1 MEQFRACAARSP
13 WARGSGASLGVMR
26 IVALGDSIARGV
38 GDLGS
43 GGDVPAWS
51 GRLAHR
57 LGAAQHSVRA
67 RAGARIDD
75 VIHHQLNHPVS
86 QTADIALLSA
96 GGNDLL
102 QRDFRLENFA
112 EGLSAVL
119 TRIRASTAT
128 TVMLT
133 LPDYSEAWPLPR
145 RVKAGLRRRIADV
158 NGVLQASAADD
169 VLLIDQAGE
178 RLLQG
183 SEMHH
188 PDRVHLSPA
197 GYQALADL
205 TATRLG
211 LPLLHPPLP
220 VDAPPG
226 MCAWQPSF
234 ADLRRGL
241 RRLPVLTEMAAATDR

>member
-1 MEQFRACAARSP
+1 
-13 WARGSGASLGVMR
+13 
-26 IVALGDSIARGV
+26 
-38 GDLGS
+38 
-43 GGDVPAWS
+43 
-51 GRLAHR
+51 
-57 LGAAQHSVRA
+57 
-67 RAGARIDD
+67 
-75 VIHHQLNHPVS
+75 
-86 QTADIALLSA
+86 
-96 GGNDLL
+96 
-102 QRDFRLENFA
+102 
-112 EGLSAVL
+112 
-119 TRIRASTAT
+119 
-128 TVMLT
+128 MLT
-133 LPDYSEAWPLPR
+133 LPDHSEAWPLPR
-145 RVKAGLRRRIADV
+145 RVNAGLRRRIADV

>member
-1 MEQFRACAARSP
+1 
-13 WARGSGASLGVMR
+13 MR

-57 LGAAQHSVRA
+57 LGSAQHAIRA
-67 RAGARIDD
+67 RAGARIED
-75 VIHHQLNHPVS
+75 VIRHQLTDPFS

-102 QRDFRLENFA
+102 QRDFRLEDFA
-112 EGLSAVL
+112 EGLSGAL
-119 TRIRASTAT
+119 ARIRASTAT

-145 RVKAGLRRRIADV
+145 RVKDGLRRRIADV

-178 RLLQG
+178 MLLQG
-183 SEMHH
+183 SKMHQ

-211 LPLLHPPLP
+211 LPLVHPPLP

-241 RRLPVLTEMAAATDR
+241 LRLPVLTEMAASTDR

>member
-1 MEQFRACAARSP
+1 
-13 WARGSGASLGVMR
+13 MR

-43 GGDVPAWS
+43 GDDVPAWS

-57 LGAAQHSVRA
+57 LGSAQHSIRA

-86 QTADIALLSA
+86 QTADIALLSV

-102 QRDFRLENFA
+102 QRDFRLEIFA
-112 EGLSAVL
+112 EGLSDAL
-119 TRIRASTAT
+119 TRIRAGSGR

-133 LPDYSEAWPLPR
+133 LPDHSEAWPLPR
-145 RVKAGLRRRIADV
+145 RVKAGLQRRISAV
-158 NGVLQASAADD
+158 NGVINESAAED
-169 VLLIDQAGE
+169 VLLIDQATE
-178 RLLQG
+178 VLLQSSG
-183 SEMHH
+183 MHH

-205 TATRLG
+205 TADRLG
-211 LPLLHPPLP
+211 LPLVHPPLP

-241 RRLPVLTEMAAATDR
+241 RRLPVLTEMATATDR